1 MVKVIFQ
8 LVIFR
13 QTVEIGILHSKDV
26 VDGRTAN
33 GTHVELAES
42 KSLDAAFSF

>member
-13 QTVEIGILHSKDV
+13 QTVEIGILYRKDV

-33 GTHVELAES
+33 GTHEVGLVRYF
-42 KSLDAAFSF
+42 DG